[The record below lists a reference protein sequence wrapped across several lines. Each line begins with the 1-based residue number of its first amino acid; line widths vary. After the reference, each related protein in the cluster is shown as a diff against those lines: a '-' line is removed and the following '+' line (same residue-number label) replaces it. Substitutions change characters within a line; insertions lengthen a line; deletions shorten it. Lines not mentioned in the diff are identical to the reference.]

1 MTEQN
6 KLEARP
12 DDLGAGPPAPS
23 QQVSWWPVHEFL
35 EAAVAQANHGP
46 LPIAGTP
53 AWCALSDGDPRKLL
67 SVAIAGQH
75 HVLRVEVAQEHRA
88 EASREIAAAGDWSAL
103 AGRIRNRNGSAYVPR
118 RRSA

>member
-1 MTEQN
+1 MTDQKN
-6 KLEARP
+6 VEARTETI
-12 DDLGAGPPAPS
+12 GAGTPAAS

-46 LPIAGTP
+46 VPIAGTP

-75 HVLRVEVAQEHRA
+75 HVLRTEIAQEHRA
-88 EASREIAAAGDWSAL
+88 DASREISAAADWTAM
-103 AGRIRNRNGSAYVPR
+103 AQRIRNRASGAYIPR
-118 RRSA
+118 REAS